1 MAKTKNK
8 KKRISWEDR
17 PPTLDI
23 RGKNFFPEIKE
34 MQIDDEV
41 ELVIRAK
48 LSRKEEGSYDDVMIG
63 CCDED
68 CDCEDDHEENRK
80 KKQSASFR
88 IVSIKSNGKVQDS
101 SKMSP
106 EARIAAKF
114 NANRKKGMSASTAMS
129 AAKKG

>member
-1 MAKTKNK
+1 MAKTK

-48 LSRKEEGSYDDVMIG
+48 LSRKEEGSYDDMLIG
-63 CCDED
+63 CCDCDDD
-68 CDCEDDHEENRK
+68 CGEDHEANRK

-88 IVSIKSNGKVQDS
+88 IVSIKSNGKVQDT

-114 NANRKKGMSASTAMS
+114 NKNRKNGMSANQAMNS
-129 AAKKG
+129 AKKG